1 MNLPAAADLGG
12 KNTKGVNPSDPAAMR
27 AMRDNYPRDFLRL
40 AERFPLAIAVA
51 EG

>member
-1 MNLPAAADLGG
+1 
-12 KNTKGVNPSDPAAMR
+12 MR
-27 AMRDNYPRDFLRL
+27 EIPGSGQFAYFARL